1 MAVLIFLVMAIA
13 MMVAVSG
20 HRGVAIGLFGV
31 GLVAAV
37 LWFHRY
43 ATDMLNL
50 PL

>member
-1 MAVLIFLVMAIA
+1 MTAGIFLVMAIA

-37 LWFHRY
+37 LWFDHHM
-43 ATDMLNL
+43 TDSLKL
-50 PL
+50 AF